1 MKPTLISRAKKQKN
15 QSRFVCI
22 SSAKYSV
29 LLLVRLFYLV
39 SYSTTL
45 CTRKHCTF
53 IHEMFLTLWHVA
65 FIYFLE
71 VEPFQNMST
80 RADAVDSKSD
90 PMEQQKENDPILVS
104 DGEDNMRPGDSVIE
118 VAASIKLIF
127 LSFLNVT

>member
-90 PMEQQKENDPILVS
+90 PMEQ
-104 DGEDNMRPGDSVIE
+104 
-118 VAASIKLIF
+118 
-127 LSFLNVT
+127 